1 MRITKIETKITSAV
15 RYGVSNFGFQTE
27 GQWSGMLQRVEAD
40 LKEVVHFH
48 FHFHFHFHLFELR
61 LMSVSQAAD
70 AEEPIGDWLLVCRG

>member
-48 FHFHFHFHLFELR
+48 FHFHLFELR

-70 AEEPIGDWLLVCRG
+70 AEEPIGGWLLMCRG